1 MRNHHEVQDLLIGK
15 IKSTLPENI
24 SLADELADILQIS
37 SDSSYRRIRGETA
50 LTIDE
55 ITHICSHFKI
65 SFDALVAAQAGFV
78 SFNYRCVNSSADF
91 IRYLADIKD
100 ELVRI
105 SRAAEKQII
114 YAAVDIPLFH
124 YFTFPEFLYFKM
136 FYWLRSV
143 SADPEL
149 SSMKYRTSDL
159 KEEVSSLCREMADL
173 YASIPSIEIWSDS
186 VLNSIIKQITYYWLS
201 GVFLNQEE
209 ALKLIS
215 TVRKSLERV
224 QHESETNM
232 KLMSNGLTHNFEKNF
247 QLYHSDIEIGNNF
260 ILVNVG
266 KSKLQFNSFHTFNKM
281 FTTNPEFCSLT
292 EKWMTNLI
300 KQSNLISGVGEKY
313 RFQYFQKMYSQL
325 ESLAESIERSN

>member
-1 MRNHHEVQDLLIGK
+1 MRSHHEIQDLLIGK

-37 SDSSYRRIRGETA
+37 SDSAYRRIRGETA

-55 ITHICSHFKI
+55 ISHICSHFRI
-65 SFDALVAAQAGFV
+65 SFDALVTAQTGFV
-78 SFNYRCVNSSADF
+78 SFNYRCVTSFADF
-91 IRYLADIKD
+91 VRYLTDIKD

-105 SRAAEKQII
+105 NRAPEKQII

-124 YFTFPEFLYFKM
+124 YFTFPEYLYFKM

-143 SADPEL
+143 SADAEL
-149 SSMKYRTSDL
+149 SMIKYRSSDL
-159 KEEVSSLCREMADL
+159 KEEVSALCREMADL

-186 VLNSIIKQITYYWLS
+186 ILNSIIKQITYYWLS
-201 GVFLNQEE
+201 GVFLSREE
-209 ALKLIS
+209 AVRLIG
-215 TVRKSLERV
+215 TVRKTLEKV

-232 KLMSNGLTHNFEKNF
+232 KLQSNGFTHNFDKNF

-292 EKWMTNLI
+292 EKWMSNLI
-300 KQSNLISGVGEKY
+300 KQSNLISGIGEKY
-313 RFQYFQKMYSQL
+313 RFQYFQKMHTQL
-325 ESLAESIERSN
+325 EALTELIEKSN